1 MLKKFLAGI
10 AFVIGL
16 TTLAIASF
24 NPVPLSSFGAAQE
37 HYYSSVVALRMK
49 QGKSVAGCTGTL
61 IHDLRPFG
69 HNVGFVLTAAH
80 CVKDAESIEVG
91 FYPDNTGAGAPIIKA
106 GARWRWP
113 TSFSDKT
120 QPDSPG
126 IDMNDLNADQVH
138 DWAIVMVKDLPAH
151 VRVMGIGAPWR
162 PDGSETGENSV
173 FLVARNEEDKGL
185 WISPLFAV
193 PFQGS
198 LPFGVME
205 RTRMWRSDVV
215 QPLDPN
221 GLRGLCMGNSGGP
234 VVKVVNG
241 RPVLVG
247 VASAEGNSFGVLGNK
262 PTFRCGTNAYWYNAT
277 LAITDLEDAI
287 KGEMQDDGI
296 LPPDTEK
303 EKS

>member
-1 MLKKFLAGI
+1 
-10 AFVIGL
+10 
-16 TTLAIASF
+16 
-24 NPVPLSSFGAAQE
+24 
-37 HYYSSVVALRMK
+37 
-49 QGKSVAGCTGTL
+49 
-61 IHDLRPFG
+61 
-69 HNVGFVLTAAH
+69 
-80 CVKDAESIEVG
+80 
-91 FYPDNTGAGAPIIKA
+91 
-106 GARWRWP
+106 
-113 TSFSDKT
+113 
-120 QPDSPG
+120 
-126 IDMNDLNADQVH
+126 
-138 DWAIVMVKDLPAH
+138 
-151 VRVMGIGAPWR
+151 
-162 PDGSETGENSV
+162 
-173 FLVARNEEDKGL
+173 
-185 WISPLFAV
+185 
-193 PFQGS
+193 
-198 LPFGVME
+198 
-205 RTRMWRSDVV
+205 MWRSDVV